1 MSDPAASE
9 GAVPT
14 DPPASTDRAV
24 AIDTG
29 APTDGTAAID
39 VVDVSKHYDR
49 HGPAALDHL
58 NLSIGQSEF
67 VAITGPSGCGKSTL
81 LHLIAG
87 LDHPSSGTVLVH
99 GKDIQQVNADRFRR
113 RQIGLVF
120 QLHNLLTHLTAEQNV
135 AIPMFGTGRSVRERT
150 ARSRELLADVQ
161 LANRAGRRPPEL
173 SGGERQR
180 IAIARA
186 LANEPSILLADE
198 PTGSLDSASVDRVL
212 DLLRRLR
219 ADRGLTIV
227 LVTHDLNVAAA
238 ADRLVRMADGH
249 VVET

>member
-1 MSDPAASE
+1 MSE
-9 GAVPT
+9 RG
-14 DPPASTDRAV
+14 
-24 AIDTG
+24 G
-29 APTDGTAAID
+29 GID
-39 VVDVSKHYDR
+39 VVDVSKVYER
-49 HGPAALDHL
+49 HMPAALNHL
-58 NLSIGQSEF
+58 DLTIEPSEF

-87 LDHPSSGTVLVH
+87 LDRPSSGTVRVN
-99 GKDIQQVNADRFRR
+99 GEDIRKVNADRFRR

-135 AIPMFGTGRSVRERT
+135 AIPMFGTGRSTREC
-150 ARSRELLADVQ
+150 AQRSRELLADVQ
-161 LANRAGRRPPEL
+161 LGDRAGRRPPEL

-198 PTGSLDSASVDRVL
+198 PTGSLDSASVERVL

-249 VVET
+249 VISE

>member
-1 MSDPAASE
+1 MSE
-9 GAVPT
+9 RG
-14 DPPASTDRAV
+14 
-24 AIDTG
+24 G
-29 APTDGTAAID
+29 GID
-39 VVDVSKHYDR
+39 VVDVTKVYER
-49 HGPAALDHL
+49 HMPAALDHL
-58 NLSIGQSEF
+58 DLTIQPSEF

-87 LDHPSSGTVLVH
+87 LDRPSSGTVRVN
-99 GKDIQQVNADRFRR
+99 GEDIQRVNADRFRR

-135 AIPMFGTGRSVRERT
+135 AIPMFGTGRSTREC
-150 ARSRELLADVQ
+150 AQRSRELLADVQ
-161 LANRAGRRPPEL
+161 LGDRAGRRPPEL

-198 PTGSLDSASVDRVL
+198 PTGSLDSASVERVL

-249 VVET
+249 VISE

>member
-1 MSDPAASE
+1 MSE
-9 GAVPT
+9 RGGG
-14 DPPASTDRAV
+14 
-24 AIDTG
+24 IE
-29 APTDGTAAID
+29 
-39 VVDVSKHYDR
+39 VVDVTKVYER
-49 HGPAALDHL
+49 HMPPALEHLDL
-58 NLSIGQSEF
+58 TIEPSEF

-87 LDHPSSGTVLVH
+87 LDRPSSGTVRVN
-99 GKDIQQVNADRFRR
+99 GEDIQRVNADRFRR

-120 QLHNLLTHLTAEQNV
+120 QLHNLLAHLTAEQNV
-135 AIPMFGTGRSVRERT
+135 AIPMFGTGRSTREC
-150 ARSRELLADVQ
+150 AQRSRELLADVQ
-161 LANRAGRRPPEL
+161 LGDRAGRRPPEL

-198 PTGSLDSASVDRVL
+198 PTGSLDSASVERVL

-249 VVET
+249 VISE